1 MAAAAYDGQI
11 RELRGQLEQELRAH
25 HASREGMAE
34 IRLESEKTKM
44 KLEQLEKQVGDKEA
58 AARDAG
64 AASGSGGVENKKNDA
79 AGGVKKGVAGA
90 KKPNDADKEAG
101 EASPTGEESTDETI
115 AAQAKTIASLRSQTD
130 QSKRHVIQ
138 YQAMV
143 SSLENTLTD
152 QRKTADEI
160 QESLQK
166 QLKDRD
172 DAFDK
177 LNGRYKSLE
186 EQKNNLLA
194 EKVI

>member
-11 RELRGQLEQELRAH
+11 RELRSQLEQELRAH

-58 AARDAG
+58 VARDAG
-64 AASGSGGVENKKNDA
+64 ATSGSGVDNKKKDA
-79 AGGVKKGVAGA
+79 AAGAKKGVAGA
-90 KKPNDADKEAG
+90 KKSNDADKEAG
-101 EASPTGEESTDETI
+101 EASPAGEESTDETI

-177 LNGRYKSLE
+177 LNGRYKNLE
-186 EQKNNLLA
+186 EQKKNLLA
-194 EKVI
+194 EKVR